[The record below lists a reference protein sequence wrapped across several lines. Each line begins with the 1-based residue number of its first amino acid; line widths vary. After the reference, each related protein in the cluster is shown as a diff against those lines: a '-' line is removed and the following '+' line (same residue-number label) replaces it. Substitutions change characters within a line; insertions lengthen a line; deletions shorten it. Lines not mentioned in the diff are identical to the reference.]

1 MSRGCLLKHSP
12 RMSREQN
19 GSPAH
24 TRLTSGGPDGAGP
37 VREPQWGSAGKDRGL
52 GSIRS
57 APVLDANKVRERPR
71 LLTVRVLGCTGA
83 PVCVLCCGHIL
94 WGVAVAVTC
103 CCVSLGHWA
112 ALGVG
117 EVLSHGPSS
126 EHRRV

>member
-71 LLTVRVLGCTGA
+71 LLTVRVMGA
-83 PVCVLCCGHIL
+83 QVLQCVCSAVDTSCGV
-94 WGVAVAVTC
+94 WP
-103 CCVSLGHWA
+103 SL
-112 ALGVG
+112 
-117 EVLSHGPSS
+117 
-126 EHRRV
+126 